1 MQVKWGQS
9 HDDVERKV
17 PIAILEWSSL
27 INPESIEPF
36 LPKAPPSTE
45 HNHSCAFSLH
55 SKRYYVFVLFSYSK
69 CRKMK
74 GEWDNDVL
82 QAWFKPIPP
91 QKHHSWVCLGKWLWY
106 ISYLTISTLIL
117 QPQPNANVCFYLS
130 HNAMMTLSGR
140 LRRLKGNT
148 AGAVCAV
155 DLSSFMRAI
164 CFNSRYTSY
173 TARPAN
179 RKPHNHKHLPSRFS
193 CYSLTLC
200 CTEAYNRRLTH
211 CNLSGAQTSSWTWM
225 FTGLLLQYNPC
236 VPHMKTCL

>member
-55 SKRYYVFVLFSYSK
+55 SERYYVFVLFSYSK

-91 QKHHSWVCLGKWLWY
+91 HKHHSWVCLGKWLWY

-130 HNAMMTLSGR
+130 RNAMMTLSGR
-140 LRRLKGNT
+140 LRGLKGNT
-148 AGAVCAV
+148 AGTVCAV
-155 DLSSFMRAI
+155 DLSSFMRLSVSTLATPATQPGLQI
-164 CFNSRYTSY
+164 ESHTTTS
-173 TARPAN
+173 TFPLGSVVTVSPSAAQ
-179 RKPHNHKHLPSRFS
+179 KPP
-193 CYSLTLC
+193 
-200 CTEAYNRRLTH
+200 TE
-211 CNLSGAQTSSWTWM
+211 G
-225 FTGLLLQYNPC
+225 
-236 VPHMKTCL
+236 